1 LCLGLAIAGYSPAM
15 ASELLQSLLTECGLA
30 EKAVP
35 VDERFVRLQYGSAFV
50 LLGISGT
57 AVVAVAPLFRQLP
70 AQNTEAFYRKL
81 LTNNAQMGGMAS
93 FAIQEDGWVVLHAGR
108 SIKGLDSGELAVL
121 VSGVGRFA
129 DQFDDQLIAEF
140 YAPPSATSAPGW
152 DDEVGD
158 GEVPALGGTA
168 AVADPTAERDAGAGA
183 KPASSAPS
191 PPSPAAPSGEPTGE
205 PV

>member
-1 LCLGLAIAGYSPAM
+1 M

-30 EKAVP
+30 EKAIP

-70 AQNTEAFYRKL
+70 AQSPEAFYRKL

-121 VSGVGRFA
+121 VSSVGRFA
-129 DQFDDQLIAEF
+129 DQFDDELISEF
-140 YAPPSATSAPGW
+140 YAPPRATSVPVW
-152 DDEVGD
+152 DDEAGD
-158 GEVPALGGTA
+158 GEVPPLGESA
-168 AVADPTAERDAGAGA
+168 SASADPA
-183 KPASSAPS
+183 PASDESKAAAKT
-191 PPSPAAPSGEPTGE
+191 PPGEPTGE